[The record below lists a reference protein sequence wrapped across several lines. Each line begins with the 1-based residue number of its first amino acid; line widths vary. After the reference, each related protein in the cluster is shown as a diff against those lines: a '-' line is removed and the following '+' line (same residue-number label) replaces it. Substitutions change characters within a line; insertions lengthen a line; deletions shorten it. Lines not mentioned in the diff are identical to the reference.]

1 MKKGL
6 RYIAI
11 GLSLSFIFLSFGL
24 VYWQVVR
31 SDALLENPANRR
43 LLLMEQRVVRGG
55 IFDRNG
61 EILAQTKT
69 ANNQK
74 QRVYPK
80 GEALEPLMGYA
91 TLQHGS
97 AGMEAAF
104 GDWLLG
110 IKNATPTQEVE
121 QLFQL
126 PRQGNDVV
134 LTLDY
139 QLQKVAYEGL
149 KDQMGSVVALDPRTG
164 EILAL
169 VSRPGFDP
177 NSLDQNWAELSK
189 KPGSPFVNHAF
200 ALYPPGS
207 TMKVITSA
215 AIFRSGVNT
224 GDLYNCTGSTVI
236 NGQVIPEQND
246 KAHGWVNYD
255 TALADSCNT
264 YFATFGVRSG
274 DQQFLNAVKGFG
286 FGQKIP
292 FELSIAS
299 SQITNQSPVPKQL
312 NTNLLAASSFGQG
325 EVLVSPF
332 HMALVA
338 AGIANH
344 GVIMVPHIVGQV
356 MDDKQNVLYK
366 TSPKS
371 WLTALSAEEA
381 DKIKS
386 AMIAAVNEGTAAP
399 GGISGIQVAAKT
411 GSAEPGGNAKTHAWY
426 IAFAPAEAPRIAVAV
441 MVEHGGTGG
450 GAAAP
455 IAREIIQTALSEKVG
470 ESK

>member
-1 MKKGL
+1 MRKGL
-6 RYIAI
+6 HHIAI
-11 GLSLSFIFLSFGL
+11 GFSISFIFLSFGL

-31 SDALLENPANRR
+31 SDALQENPANRR
-43 LLLMEQRVVRGG
+43 LILMEQRVVRGG

-61 EILAQTKT
+61 EILAQTQT
-69 ANNQK
+69 TQNQRK
-74 QRVYPK
+74 RVYPK
-80 GEALEPLMGYA
+80 GEVLEPLMGYA

-104 GDWLLG
+104 GDWLFG
-110 IKNATPTQEVE
+110 IKNATPAQELE

-126 PRQGNDVV
+126 PRKGNDVV

-139 QLQKVAYEGL
+139 RLQKIAYDGL
-149 KDQMGSVVALDPRTG
+149 RDKRGAAVALDPRTG
-164 EILAL
+164 EVLAL
-169 VSRPGFDP
+169 VSYPGFDP
-177 NSLDQNWAELSK
+177 NTLDQDWSELIK
-189 KPGSPFVNHAF
+189 KTGSPFVNHAF

-215 AIFRSGVNT
+215 AILRSGVNT

-246 KAHGWVNYD
+246 KAHGWVNFD

-286 FGQKIP
+286 FGQTIP
-292 FELSIAS
+292 FELPVS
-299 SQITNQSPVPKQL
+299 SSRITNQAAVPKQL
-312 NTNLLAASSFGQG
+312 STNLLAASSFGQG

-332 HMALVA
+332 HMALAA

-344 GVIMVPHIVGQV
+344 GVIMAPHIVDRV
-356 MDDKQNVLYK
+356 MDDKQSVLYK
-366 TSPKS
+366 TNAKP
-371 WLTALSAEEA
+371 WLTALSSEEA

-386 AMIAAVNEGTAAP
+386 AMIAAVNDGTASP
-399 GGISGIQVAAKT
+399 GGIEGIQVAAKT

-426 IAFAPAEAPRIAVAV
+426 IAFAPADSPKIAVAV
-441 MVEHGGTGG
+441 LVENGGTGG
-450 GAAAP
+450 AAAAP
-455 IAREIIQTALSEKVG
+455 IAREMIQTALSQKVG
-470 ESK
+470 EAK

>member
-6 RYIAI
+6 KYIALGFSI
-11 GLSLSFIFLSFGL
+11 SFIFLSFGL

-31 SDALLENPANRR
+31 SDALLQNPANRR
-43 LLLMEQRVVRGG
+43 LILMEERVVRGG

-61 EILAQTKT
+61 EILAQTQITDDKKT
-69 ANNQK
+69 
-74 QRVYPK
+74 RVYPK
-80 GEALEPLMGYA
+80 GEVLEPLLGYA

-110 IKNATPTQEVE
+110 IKDATAEQEIKK
-121 QLFQL
+121 LFQL
-126 PRQGNDVV
+126 PRKGNDVV

-139 QLQKVAYEGL
+139 RLQKVAYEGL
-149 KDQMGSVVALDPRTG
+149 KDKSGTAVALNPKTG
-164 EILAL
+164 EVLAL
-169 VSRPGFDP
+169 VSQPGFDP
-177 NSLDQNWAELSK
+177 NALDQNWGELSK
-189 KPGSPFVNHAF
+189 KPGSPFLNRAF

-215 AIFRSGVNT
+215 AILRSGVNT

-264 YFATFGVRSG
+264 YFANFGVQSG
-274 DQQFLNAVKGFG
+274 DQQFLKAVKDFG
-286 FGQKIP
+286 FGQTIP
-292 FELSIAS
+292 FELSVPP

-332 HMALVA
+332 HMALVT

-344 GVIMVPHIVGQV
+344 GVMMTPHIVGQV
-356 MDDKQNVLYK
+356 MDDQQNVLYK
-366 TSPKS
+366 TNPQP
-371 WLTALSAEEA
+371 WLTALSTEEA

-386 AMIAAVNEGTAAP
+386 AMITAVNEGTASP
-399 GGISGIQVAAKT
+399 GGIAGIQVAAKT
-411 GSAEPGGNAKTHAWY
+411 GSAEPGGNNKTHGWY
-426 IAFAPAEAPRIAVAV
+426 IAFAPADNPQIAVAV
-441 MVEHGGTGG
+441 MVEYGGTGG

-455 IAREIIQTALSEKVG
+455 IARAMIETALSQKAG